1 MSSKL
6 AIFLM
11 SGILAGAGAAYL
23 ILNLPARD
31 PTQQASQGR
40 AAIGGPFSLIDTT
53 GTRRT
58 EKDYLGKPMLVFF
71 GFTNCPDICPS
82 ALQTITVALDTLGDK
97 ADRLTPVF
105 ITLDPE
111 RDTPEVLA
119 AYVKSFHSRIQGLTG
134 SPEEVQA
141 AIKAYRVYAKKVADE
156 SDPSRYS
163 VDHSGFFY
171 LMDAQ
176 GTYLTHFPHSIDA
189 EQLAAKLLPRL

>member
-1 MSSKL
+1 
-6 AIFLM
+6 
-11 SGILAGAGAAYL
+11 
-23 ILNLPARD
+23 
-31 PTQQASQGR
+31 
-40 AAIGGPFSLIDTT
+40 
-53 GTRRT
+53 
-58 EKDYLGKPMLVFF
+58 MLVFF

-189 EQLAAKLLPRL
+189 EQLAAKLLPHL